1 MIGRSGAGTEVA
13 MNRWQAWITTLA
25 MAGAL
30 AACQQGGQ
38 AESMLQS
45 ASGAAMAPATADRA
59 MPAPE
64 TAEAADDVGAM
75 LAYEHSAGIAIDA
88 DAIPERLQSVREA
101 CTSRKFGACVVLN
114 VQQSGGDHPSA
125 MLAMR
130 IAPAGVE
137 PMIAL
142 ASNGARLGSRSTHA
156 EDLAVVVR
164 DNQQM
169 QERLRKE
176 LARLQEFQ
184 QRRDLAVA
192 DMIAL
197 SQRMAEAE
205 AQLQAAEQE
214 GAQHQRRIDTQLLT
228 LHFTPPGG
236 QEGRNEV
243 VQAVR
248 DFGRLLSMG
257 TAWTIRAAAFLIPL
271 LLALG
276 LLVFVLRRL
285 RRRRG

>member
-1 MIGRSGAGTEVA
+1 
-13 MNRWQAWITTLA
+13 MNRWQAWITMLA
-25 MAGAL
+25 MAGML

-38 AESMLQS
+38 AESMAQ
-45 ASGAAMAPATADRA
+45 AAGVATVDRA

-64 TAEAADDVGAM
+64 AAKDAADEVGAM
-75 LAYEHSAGIAIDA
+75 LAYEHNAGIAIDA
-88 DAIPERLQSVREA
+88 DAIPARLQAARDA
-101 CTSRKFGACVVLN
+101 CSSRKFGACVVLN
-114 VQQSGGDHPSA
+114 VQQSGGDHPGA
-125 MLAMR
+125 MLSMR
-130 IAPAGVE
+130 IVPAGVE

-142 ASNGARLGSRSTHA
+142 ASDGARLGNRSTHA

-164 DNQQM
+164 DNRQVQD
-169 QERLRKE
+169 RLRKE

-214 GAQHQRRIDTQLLT
+214 GAQHRRRIETQLLT
-228 LHFTPPGG
+228 LNFTPPGG
-236 QEGRNEV
+236 QEGRNEIA
-243 VQAVR
+243 QALR
-248 DFGRLLSMG
+248 DFGKLLSMG

-276 LLVFVLRRL
+276 VLVLVVRRL
-285 RRRRG
+285 RRRGG

>member
-1 MIGRSGAGTEVA
+1 MIGRSGAGAEVA
-13 MNRWQAWITTLA
+13 MNRWQAWIMALA

-30 AACQQGGQ
+30 AACQQGGR
-38 AESMLQS
+38 AESMAQ
-45 ASGAAMAPATADRA
+45 AAGAAMAPATVDPA

-64 TAEAADDVGAM
+64 AAKDAAEEVGAM
-75 LAYEHSAGIAIDA
+75 LAYEHNAGIAIDA
-88 DAIPERLQSVREA
+88 DAIPARLQATRDA
-101 CTSRKFGACVVLN
+101 CASRTFGACVVLN
-114 VQQSGGDHPSA
+114 VQQSGGDHPDA
-125 MLAMR
+125 MLSMR
-130 IAPAGVE
+130 IVPAGVE

-142 ASNGARLGSRSTHA
+142 ASDGARLGSRSTHA

-164 DNQQM
+164 DNQHVQD
-169 QERLRKE
+169 RLRRE

-184 QRRDLAVA
+184 RRRDLAVA

-214 GAQHQRRIDTQLLT
+214 GAQHRRRIDTQLLT
-228 LHFTPPGG
+228 LSFQPPGG

-243 VQAVR
+243 VQALR
-248 DFGRLLSMG
+248 DFGKLLSMG

-271 LLALG
+271 LLGVG

>member
-1 MIGRSGAGTEVA
+1 MKGWRNVMAA
-13 MNRWQAWITTLA
+13 TLLLV
-25 MAGAL
+25 L
-30 AACQQGGQ
+30 AACQQGGRGDAMVQ
-38 AESMLQS
+38 A
-45 ASGAAMAPATADRA
+45 AGAAMAPSVKGEA
-59 MPAPE
+59 MPV
-64 TAEAADDVGAM
+64 TEAAQAAADQADAEEVGAM
-75 LAYEHSAGIAIDA
+75 LAYEHHAAIELEAGS
-88 DAIPERLQSVREA
+88 IPPRLQAVREA
-101 CTSRKFGACVVLN
+101 CAARRFGACVVLN
-114 VQQSGGDHPSA
+114 VQQSGGDHPRAS
-125 MLAMR
+125 LSMR
-130 IAPAGVE
+130 IVPAGVE

-142 ASNGARLGSRSTHA
+142 ASDGARLGSRSTHA

-164 DNQQM
+164 DNQQV

-214 GAQHQRRIDTQLLT
+214 GAQHRRRIDTQLLT
-228 LHFTPPGG
+228 LEFTPPGG
-236 QEGRNEV
+236 EEGRNEV
-243 VQAVR
+243 VQALR
-248 DFGRLLSMG
+248 DFGGLVSMG

-276 LLVFVLRRL
+276 LLVFVVRRL

>member
-1 MIGRSGAGTEVA
+1 MTRWRTRVAAVA
-13 MNRWQAWITTLA
+13 MLA
-25 MAGAL
+25 VL
-30 AACQQGGQ
+30 AACQQGGREST
-38 AESMLQS
+38 AEV
-45 ASGAAMAPATADRA
+45 AGGAAMAPVAKYESGADQ
-59 MPAPE
+59 
-64 TAEAADDVGAM
+64 AASDIGAM
-75 LAYEHSAGIAIDA
+75 LAYQHDATIALDA
-88 DAIPERLQSVREA
+88 DAIPARLQAARDA
-101 CTSRKFGACVVLN
+101 CQSRKFGECLVLS
-114 VQQSGGDHPSA
+114 VQQAGGDYPSA
-125 MLAMR
+125 SLGMR
-130 IAPAGVE
+130 IVPAGVE

-142 ASNGARLGSRSTHA
+142 ASDGARLGNRSTHA

-164 DNQQM
+164 DNRQVQD
-169 QERLRKE
+169 RLRKE

-214 GAQHQRRIDTQLLT
+214 GAQHRRRIETQLLT
-228 LHFTPPGG
+228 LNFTPPGG
-236 QEGRNEV
+236 QEGRNEIA
-243 VQAVR
+243 QALR
-248 DFGRLLSMG
+248 EFGKLLSMG

-276 LLVFVLRRL
+276 VLVLVVRRL